1 MLFKTI
7 VTMCPATTTTDRA
20 LKLMRNQHLQIIQKS
35 VTFLQNL
42 DDEKISASKC
52 FDWCMQ
58 NKHLPVA
65 KKVLQLWLMPV
76 ESETNDFRAHYSRYR
91 RMFIDDPEL
100 QKVSPWNPCCPNVHV
115 SYLVSKYKFLIE
127 ASEGVFSLL
136 PKGWLPYTVFC
147 ENHNN
152 DKDSMIF
159 INSRDDNLIST
170 RQETLDELFSE
181 DKYEDGVTGLEFEK
195 MVAEFLLSNKHLIKL
210 STFNHEYIAEHGLVH
225 KITPAQFLKRMLRD
239 RFVWAP
245 FVLFVIAKRH
255 NLSKAVYANCTY
267 SGESVVLQRTV

>member
-1 MLFKTI
+1 MTKL
-7 VTMCPATTTTDRA
+7 VRPNA
-20 LKLMRNQHLQIIQKS
+20 LS
-35 VTFLQNL
+35 G
-42 DDEKISASKC
+42 
-52 FDWCMQ
+52 
-58 NKHLPVA
+58 
-65 KKVLQLWLMPV
+65 V
-76 ESETNDFRAHYSRYR
+76 ESETNDFRAHYR

-159 INSRDDNLIST
+159 INSRDDNLMST

-195 MVAEFLLSNKHLIKL
+195 MVAEFLLSNKHLIK
-210 STFNHEYIAEHGLVH
+210 FEHGLVH
-225 KITPAQFLKRMLRD
+225 KTPQPKQYTQIVHTVARVWCCKELCKIDGLVFLLHVALSYCERRD
-239 RFVWAP
+239 A
-245 FVLFVIAKRH
+245 AM
-255 NLSKAVYANCTY
+255 S
-267 SGESVVLQRTV
+267 